1 MIQYLLYRGS
11 GMTNEEFIL
20 ALNVMRI
27 AVSEKDLPTVTRLIE
42 HAQKLVAIVESSEDV
57 AANPH
62 NNFDK
67 ILILRG
73 KLQDLKRE

>member
-1 MIQYLLYRGS
+1 
-11 GMTNEEFIL
+11 MTNDRFLAFLYNIL
-20 ALNVMRI
+20 NIGI
-27 AVSEKDLPTVTRLIE
+27 APMSDEQDAYE
-42 HAQKLVAIVESSEDV
+42 HAKKLVAIVEASEDV

-73 KLQDLKRE
+73 KLQDLKSE